1 MRRLINKLIVIC
13 IILVFCATLAG
24 SLSERGAKYF
34 DGVLGTLTNPSVER
48 NRDNDGI
55 GSKEKGQANASSEF
69 CPTCEDCPAGY
80 YDGKNTNANNHNDAD
95 L

>member
-13 IILVFCATLAG
+13 IVLVFCATLAG

-34 DGVLGTLTNPSVER
+34 DGVLGTLANPSVEP
-48 NRDNDGI
+48 NRDN
-55 GSKEKGQANASSEF
+55 ASSNF